1 MAVKEDKKDFVWKA
15 VRLSFYAFI
24 ALFVVAIVT
33 AIFAFEFESDVSL
46 VIYLVA
52 FWLIFLVLI
61 FNFITS
67 IIHLTK
73 HKEKGF
79 AITSLV
85 ISSLFV
91 FIMLISFLIG
101 ALSPTSEY
109 ENDIEE
115 YVDFSCQNFCT
126 GIENVDSYYYEYD
139 EISDEVICYC
149 LDPDE
154 EIITQ
159 KPILLE

>member
-1 MAVKEDKKDFVWKA
+1 MVESDKKDFVWKA
-15 VRLSFYAFI
+15 VRISFYSFI
-24 ALFVVAIVT
+24 ALFVILIITLVL
-33 AIFAFEFESDVSL
+33 AFEFENDIFL

-52 FWLIFLVLI
+52 FGLIFLVLV

-85 ISSLFV
+85 ISVLFV

-101 ALSPTSEY
+101 AFSRPADY
-109 ENDIEE
+109 EIDLEE
-115 YVDFSCQNFCT
+115 SIDLFCQNFCT
-126 GIENVDSYYYEYD
+126 GVDKVESYNYKYD
-139 EISDEVICYC
+139 DTTESIICYC
-149 LDPDE
+149 LDEND
-154 EIITQ
+154 EIILQ
-159 KPILLE
+159 KSLPSSE